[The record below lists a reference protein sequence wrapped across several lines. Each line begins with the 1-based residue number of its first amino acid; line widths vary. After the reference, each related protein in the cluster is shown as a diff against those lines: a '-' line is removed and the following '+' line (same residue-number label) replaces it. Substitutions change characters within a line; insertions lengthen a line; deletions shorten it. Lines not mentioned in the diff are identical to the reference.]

1 MNWIDEIEYLGELG
15 SRANDTNSA
24 DFLWREYM
32 EGLCPE
38 SGGA

>member
-24 DFLWREYM
+24 AFLWEQYV
-32 EGLCPE
+32 E
-38 SGGA
+38 SLD